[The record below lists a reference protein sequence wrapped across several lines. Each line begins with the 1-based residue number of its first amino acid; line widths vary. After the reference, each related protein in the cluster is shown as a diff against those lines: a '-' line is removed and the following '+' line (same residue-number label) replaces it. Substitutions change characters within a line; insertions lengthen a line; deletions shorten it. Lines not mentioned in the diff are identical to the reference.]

1 MNSARHAATGA
12 SYNLAEVE
20 REIKD
25 AQNEATQ
32 AEEERRTRSKSAS
45 DASETAKHAL
55 ERLETYTADEDKFK
69 ELVRDLIDSDAADPD
84 KSAALSE
91 EVEKLQHM
99 VGAQDVIETLSEARA
114 SRQLELTV
122 QEQLRFAT
130 SLAQVLIR
138 IRGNL
143 HSRQRFKSASEKLVA
158 AGISILSK
166 QSEVSNDLSDS
177 MKSVDGIGLAE
188 EEIYA
193 NGRRVHVFDRILDA
207 RSSLDNAM
215 EELVRAR
222 EEVKRAVQNRT
233 DSYEELQRT
242 SEELARFHNAED
254 LDEEMV
260 EKAHDRVVEVDNSLR
275 RVEDAYDQEKERVS
289 RISRIKEG
297 VFEVNSRRWVT
308 SQRRRSR
315 RVHRV
320 RTQNLRRSSRN
331 VRLWKMR
338 R

>member
-1 MNSARHAATGA
+1 M
-12 SYNLAEVE
+12 
-20 REIKD
+20 
-25 AQNEATQ
+25 
-32 AEEERRTRSKSAS
+32 
-45 DASETAKHAL
+45 
-55 ERLETYTADEDKFK
+55 
-69 ELVRDLIDSDAADPD
+69 
-84 KSAALSE
+84 
-91 EVEKLQHM
+91 
-99 VGAQDVIETLSEARA
+99 
-114 SRQLELTV
+114 
-122 QEQLRFAT
+122 
-130 SLAQVLIR
+130 
-138 IRGNL
+138 
-143 HSRQRFKSASEKLVA
+143 A

-242 SEELARFHNAED
+242 SEELAQFHNAED

-260 EKAHDRVVEVDNSLR
+260 EKAHDRVVEVDNSLK

-289 RISRIKEG
+289 YLK
-297 VFEVNSRRWVT
+297 N
-308 SQRRRSR
+308 QRRRLRGKLEEMGHVAEEKIEEGTQSTNSKIEEIESKR
-315 RVHRV
+315 KALEDAKMKEIEDAMTALNGLKQQLQELENKYTGENSIEHLHSVAIEANKKAERAVPKLFRSPRCVSHQHRV
-320 RTQNLRRSSRN
+320 SSRDRRRRRRN
-331 VRLWKMR
+331 PQSSVTRILEMR
-338 R
+338 RRPRLVTTLR